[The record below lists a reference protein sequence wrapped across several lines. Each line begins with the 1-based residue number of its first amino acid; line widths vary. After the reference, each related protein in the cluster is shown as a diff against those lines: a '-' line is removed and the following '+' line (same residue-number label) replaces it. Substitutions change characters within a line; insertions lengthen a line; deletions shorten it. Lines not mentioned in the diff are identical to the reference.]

1 MKLTLCF
8 VNQPIIPLIRKL
20 TRFSVTFVNLRRI
33 PVRAINRVSLCPK
46 MREHVMPA
54 PGLALV
60 PKRRDVN
67 GRDDDSLARP
77 RAGLRENASVIIN
90 DLTPA
95 RP

>member
-1 MKLTLCF
+1 MQLCF
-8 VNQPIIPLIRKL
+8 INQLIVPLIGKL
-20 TRFSVTFVNLRRI
+20 IRFSIIFPKLRRI
-33 PVRAINRVSLCPK
+33 PVLAINRISLCPQ

-54 PGLALV
+54 PCLALV

-67 GRDDDSLARP
+67 GRDYDSLARP
-77 RAGLRENASVIIN
+77 RAGLREKASIIVH